1 MPLAYLIAT
10 ILLAAG
16 ALLHIWAVISGP
28 KALTLIG
35 ANKRIALSRQNGTAL
50 AWIVT
55 LLIAALLAF
64 LAWISFA
71 QWRGA
76 QDDFIRAA
84 LSLFA
89 IIFTLRGLYVFLM
102 LPKVNWAIPRDR
114 FFVFGSFVVL
124 AIGLALA
131 AGLWWPTQ
139 EIS

>member
-1 MPLAYLIAT
+1 MPLAYLIAST
-10 ILLAAG
+10 LLAAG
-16 ALLHIWAVISGP
+16 ALLHIWAVIAGP
-28 KALTLIG
+28 KALMLIG

-50 AWIVT
+50 AWIAT

-89 IIFTLRGLYVFLM
+89 IVFILRGLYVFLM

-114 FFVFGSFVVL
+114 FFVFGSFAVL
-124 AIGLALA
+124 AIGATLA
-131 AGLWWPTQ
+131 AGLWGPQ
-139 EIS
+139 P